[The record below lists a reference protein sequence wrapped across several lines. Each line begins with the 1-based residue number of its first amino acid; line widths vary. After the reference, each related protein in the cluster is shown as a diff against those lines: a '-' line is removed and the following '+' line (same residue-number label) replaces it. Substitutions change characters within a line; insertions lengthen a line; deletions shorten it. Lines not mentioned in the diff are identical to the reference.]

1 MIARSVGDGWIVD
14 VDPAWPGFAGH
25 FPGDPILPAA
35 ELIGF
40 ARAVTGD
47 GATGIAKARFLA
59 PVRPG
64 DRLAIAASRGRSGT
78 TVVIRCGSATV
89 AEILLR

>member
-1 MIARSVGDGWIVD
+1 MEPEPLPDGTWRVVVPRD
-14 VDPAWPGFAGH
+14 WPGFAGH

-35 ELIGF
+35 VLIDL
-40 ARAVTGD
+40 ALAVAG

-64 DRLAIAASRGRSGT
+64 DELRLAVNGARVTIGT
-78 TVVIRCGSATV
+78 TEATV
-89 AEILLR
+89 AEIRFLR